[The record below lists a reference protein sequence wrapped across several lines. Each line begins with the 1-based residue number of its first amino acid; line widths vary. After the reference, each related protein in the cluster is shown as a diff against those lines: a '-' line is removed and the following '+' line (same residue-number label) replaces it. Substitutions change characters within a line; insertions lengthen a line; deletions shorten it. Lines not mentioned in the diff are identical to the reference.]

1 MKFMAMMNSIN
12 FFKKLGLSMVAVL
25 AISSC
30 VKENM
35 EPMANDSQDLMT
47 ISLST
52 GIQTKTTMTP
62 GVPKLS
68 WTKGDKFDL
77 FSNGGDTKT
86 TPAYTSDDAVI
97 EARVDQGATEVY
109 AVYPAVAASTK
120 SSVAVTIP
128 AAQTQ
133 TVAGKMNGNNM
144 PMYAQGTIEDGA
156 AYLSFKPVAGI
167 FALNIYSTEATEAKV
182 AKVQVN
188 PLDAEGNFIYSGYCG
203 TVTTKADEFSYAP
216 TQEVGGV
223 TLTLGTPCEIASEK
237 PADNAATLNFANQL
251 YIAVARGTYAGLQF
265 IITTNDGKMYV
276 AKTTTARSFE
286 QTDVHYLNINLAG
299 KDEISDDFY
308 GQYNAG
314 LDLTICGNVINK
326 KTHPKAKCIM
336 SNASDMWDV
345 LAADYKDDTNGG
357 VLFIDNTASPN
368 YRATTASKTF
378 GKDKIIIGR
387 YRSANQAVLKLNNNA
402 QDADTKYY
410 WVLDG
415 KVMIKNITLSSYK
428 STRSLFVGKA
438 GAAHGASQFYFEDCT
453 LTNTSTSAGILMEND
468 ASWAVPSSMRFDNC
482 ILRANAEFISAD
494 GKGTGSTT
502 AQSDKMVAM
511 QNLKKLEFNN
521 CVFAPATVTTGDNTN
536 GRFTNSTT
544 VTRLAK
550 NGAIVAL
557 YNINHYFDD
566 LDITLNYCTIY
577 DMGAS
582 SANRGLID
590 VTTVGDVVIDRTVV
604 YNSAIAYKTYLL
616 NPVKMCTSASLKV
629 TSSNYEN
636 PSGSQGMV
644 GGAAGNIKGNP
655 ADGSKYSVSFGEK
668 SGMFGTAQPNLHY
681 FPTVTSVTSSGAS
694 YDTKYWVVPTPAAN

>member
-1 MKFMAMMNSIN
+1 MNSIN

-30 VKENM
+30 VKEDM

-68 WTKGDKFDL
+68 WTEGDKFDL
-77 FSNGGDTKT
+77 FSNGGETKT

-97 EARVDQGATEVY
+97 EAGVNQGATEVY
-109 AVYPAVAASTK
+109 AVYPAVAANTK

-133 TVAGKMNGNNM
+133 TVAGKMNGSNV

-203 TVTTKADEFSYAP
+203 TVTTSADEFSYEP
-216 TQEVGGV
+216 TQEEKGV
-223 TLTLGTPCEIASEK
+223 TLTLDTPCDIASEK
-237 PADNAATLNFANQL
+237 PADDAATLSFANQI
-251 YIAVARGTYAGLQF
+251 YVAVARDTYAGLQF
-265 IITTNDGKMYV
+265 IITTDDGKMYV

-326 KTHPKAKCIM
+326 KTHPKAQMKAMTDITWDFL
-336 SNASDMWDV
+336 ASAYSDEQ
-345 LAADYKDDTNGG
+345 NGG
-357 VLFIDNTASPN
+357 ILFIDNSTSVYKASSTS
-368 YRATTASKTF
+368 RTI
-378 GKDKIIIGR
+378 GDDRIIIGR
-387 YRSANQAVLKLNNNA
+387 YKNA
-402 QDADTKYY
+402 TQPILRINKNDACS
-410 WVLDG
+410 WVLYG
-415 KVMIKNITLSSYK
+415 KVMMKNVTLSSYQTK
-428 STRSLFVGKA
+428 RSLITGKVN
-438 GAAHGASQFYFEDCT
+438 GTQGHSQFYFEDCT
-453 LTNTSTSAGILMEND
+453 LTNTSTTAGIFHEND

-494 GKGTGSTT
+494 GKGTGAST
-502 AQSDKMVAM
+502 AASDNMVAM

-521 CVFAPATVTTGDNTN
+521 CVFAPATVTASDNTN

-544 VTRLAK
+544 VNRLAK

-566 LDITLNYCTIY
+566 LDVTLNYCTIY

-604 YNSAIAYKTYLL
+604 YNSAIANKTYLL

-629 TSSNYEN
+629 TSSNYEK
-636 PSGSQGMV
+636 PSDSQDMA
-644 GGAAGNIKGNP
+644 GGPASNIKGSP
-655 ADGSKYSVSFGEK
+655 ADDSRYSVSFSAK

-694 YDTKYWVVPTPAAN
+694 YDTKYWVVPATPAAN

>member
-1 MKFMAMMNSIN
+1 MAMMNSIN

-68 WTKGDKFDL
+68 WTKGDMFDL
-77 FSNGGDTKT
+77 FSNGGDRKT
-86 TPAYTSDDAVI
+86 TPAYTSDDAAI
-97 EARVDQGATEVY
+97 EADVNQGATEVY
-109 AVYPAVAASTK
+109 AVYPAVDANTK

-133 TVAGKMNGNNM
+133 AVAGQLNGSNV
-144 PMYAQGTIEDGA
+144 PMYAQGTIVDGA
-156 AYLSFKPVAGI
+156 AALSFKPVAGI
-167 FALNIYSTEATEAKV
+167 FALNIYSTDATEAKV

-203 TVTTKADEFSYAP
+203 TVTTKADEFSYEP
-216 TQEVGGV
+216 SQEVNGV

-265 IITTNDGKMYV
+265 IITTDDGKMYV

-326 KTHPKAKCIM
+326 KTHPKSKLVTELM
-336 SNASDMWDV
+336 SGNTDLQSSLNDGGILFLDSSNLTSPDMRK
-345 LAADYKDDTNGG
+345 AA
-357 VLFIDNTASPN
+357 
-368 YRATTASKTF
+368 ATINL

-387 YRSANQAVLKLNNNA
+387 YRNA
-402 QDADTKYY
+402 KQPLLRITKDAAYSWTF
-410 WVLDG
+410 DG
-415 KVMIKNITLSSYK
+415 NLMMKNIHLASFKT
-428 STRSLFVGKA
+428 TRSLLTGLDN
-438 GAAHGASQFYFEDCT
+438 GADGANLCFEDCT
-453 LTNTSTSAGILMEND
+453 LTSTGTGGILLQ
-468 ASWAVPSSMRFDNC
+468 AVATWEVPASMRFDNC
-482 ILRANAEFISAD
+482 ILRANAEFFSAS
-494 GKGTGSTT
+494 GKENSSN
-502 AQSDKMVAM
+502 QMVSM
-511 QNLKKLEFNN
+511 QTLRNITFNN
-521 CVFAPATVTTGDNTN
+521 CVFAPATITASDDNN
-536 GRFTNSTT
+536 SRFTNSTS

-550 NGAIVAL
+550 NGALIAL
-557 YNINHYFDD
+557 YNPNHKFDD
-566 LDITLNYCTIY
+566 LTVNISYCSFY
-577 DMGAS
+577 DLGPASQARGIIDATTVKSVSIDRSMFYHSTMFANMYLTNVLQNCTGAS
-582 SANRGLID
+582 
-590 VTTVGDVVIDRTVV
+590 
-604 YNSAIAYKTYLL
+604 
-616 NPVKMCTSASLKV
+616 
-629 TSSNYEN
+629 
-636 PSGSQGMV
+636 
-644 GGAAGNIKGNP
+644 
-655 ADGSKYSVSFGEK
+655 YSVSATYSNAISGTKMSYGPKSKFTANGGTCSATITEQNTLFGDC
-668 SGMFGTAQPNLHY
+668 QPEIHY
-681 FPTVTSVTSSGAS
+681 FPKAASFTSLGGAS
-694 YDTKYWVVPTPAAN
+694 YDTKYWIVPTPAAN